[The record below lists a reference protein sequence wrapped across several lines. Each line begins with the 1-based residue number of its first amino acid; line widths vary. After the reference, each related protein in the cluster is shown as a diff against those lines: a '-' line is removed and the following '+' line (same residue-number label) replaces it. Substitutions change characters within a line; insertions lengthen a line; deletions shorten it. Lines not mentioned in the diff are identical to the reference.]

1 MQISWKCIELA
12 RGTGERPSR
21 LLQMISK
28 AVGLIPIIFL
38 LTMQDHQYV
47 LLKNPLADQMRYG
60 QTLHQVNEGL
70 HFAFIVVCAIVVVQ
84 LAFDIGKWILEDYRG
99 RIAKA

>member
-1 MQISWKCIELA
+1 MPKPKTVPASIVAWPLPEAEKNTRPVLTSTSLISTLA
-12 RGTGERPSR
+12 RATC
-21 LLQMISK
+21 
-28 AVGLIPIIFL
+28 VF
-38 LTMQDHQYV
+38 V